1 MVTTTLDWNTIQR
14 LARCIFCFYMKNCSV
29 DVSHGSSLLWVS
41 LVCAESTIGIPFSE
55 KKESTIGIALPFS
68 KSSLSFLLFHEHKNE
83 FLHYFVIAIYYCMN
97 VMGSDTEAAC
107 MLRIKLRTH
116 YPPTPCNVPILISY
130 VTVLIRYIHEKVASR
145 SVAIGNILKDPNL
158 LLNHQDS

>member
-1 MVTTTLDWNTIQR
+1 
-14 LARCIFCFYMKNCSV
+14 MKNCSV